1 MTATTQ
7 DRELSHPAAR
17 AVHAVYE
24 ATIVAIC
31 MRNVPGYGAGDATED
46 GAQILTLLEHVMEDI
61 AAIYQDNEAK
71 AAESAE
77 QREEMCAMAR
87 RIASLEA
94 DTLAMEKLDTHRVA
108 VISCLK
114 TRLAVASR
122 DVEQLLQRASI
133 RLQGE
138 TTDFNSIRGLRD
150 VLDLSTVVEDHGDFT
165 ILDTRRTAAGAH

>member
-1 MTATTQ
+1 MNATAQ
-7 DRELSHPAAR
+7 DRTLSHPAAR
-17 AVHAVYE
+17 AALAVFE
-24 ATIVAIC
+24 AARIAAGLCT
-31 MRNVPGYGAGDATED
+31 PGED
-46 GAQILTLLEHVMEDI
+46 GGSVAEDGEEINTLLEHVMDDV

-71 AAESAE
+71 AAELAE
-77 QREEMCAMAR
+77 QREEMCAMAQT
-87 RIASLEA
+87 IASLEA
-94 DTLAMEKLDTHRVA
+94 DALAMERLDTHRVA
-108 VISCLK
+108 VISSLK
-114 TRLAVASR
+114 SRLAVASR